1 MASTA
6 LITLK
11 TSNDKDVNEDQI
23 IKYTGQNMLT
33 WCSSALIPSNK

>member
-33 WCSSALIPSNK
+33 